1 MLQILLYHLFRHLTY
16 RGTKVPSRP
25 EMPAP
30 ISLFQV
36 RKLFKQLARRAMSR
50 VNYFVRFGDNY
61 NGRLN
66 GSKTLRFL
74 LVFFPV
80 ANAIDFNN
88 RGVMDNAVDGSYRH

>member
-1 MLQILLYHLFRHLTY
+1 MTLPGPDCL
-16 RGTKVPSRP
+16 K
-25 EMPAP
+25 
-30 ISLFQV
+30 
-36 RKLFKQLARRAMSR
+36 MSR

-66 GSKTLRFL
+66 GSKILRFL

-88 RGVMDNAVDGSYRH
+88 RGVMDNSVDGSYRH

>member
-1 MLQILLYHLFRHLTY
+1 MDDIVYTIK
-16 RGTKVPSRP
+16 TDPSA
-25 EMPAP
+25 EGE
-30 ISLFQV
+30 L
-36 RKLFKQLARRAMSR
+36 SR

-66 GSKTLRFL
+66 GSKILRFL

-88 RGVMDNAVDGSYRH
+88 RGVMDNSVDGSYRH